1 MHMRKIFLL
10 AGCAGLILA
19 TGCNTDLLNQLPKD
33 RYVEETFWT
42 SPEKADAG
50 LTACYSIL
58 RNNGIYGGKGDN
70 NATALWEETASP
82 NAYNYSNSMS
92 YNAIASGLQQSNSG
106 GVISD
111 RWADAYGGIGRCN
124 TFLVKVDQVP
134 GMNAAVKDR
143 MKGEAFFLRALYYFL
158 LQNYYGAV
166 PLILDPPD
174 AATQA
179 DLPRTERVQ
188 VVAQIMKDLDSAE
201 LRLPYKYTAATDR
214 GRATKG
220 AAMALRT
227 KLLLYEASPLFAGA
241 NNAQKWKDAA
251 DAAKKLMDA
260 SGQTGYG
267 LFANYRQLFM
277 PANENNK
284 EVIFDVQY
292 MFPNQGSSF
301 DLICRQYGTNQPL
314 LGLAQA
320 YLMSDGLP
328 AAQSPLYDPAK
339 PYLNRDPRLYG
350 TMTFPGDT
358 YMGEVVTNTRFAIT
372 GFGMKKFS
380 IYDREV
386 PPADK
391 ASLVNGQSET
401 NFIVL
406 RYGDVLLMYA
416 EAQNEFA
423 GPSADVYDALDTLR
437 GRVGMPK
444 IARNKTQAQL
454 RDIIRHERRI
464 ELAGEGQYYN
474 DIRRWKTAEVE
485 LNGDVY
491 KYSGDRLETRKFNPA
506 RDYWWPI
513 PLGERDLNPALEQND
528 LY

>member
-1 MHMRKIFLL
+1 MRKILL
-10 AGCAGLILA
+10 FAGVAGLTLA
-19 TGCNTDLLNQLPKD
+19 TSCNTDLLNTAPTD
-33 RYVEETFWT
+33 RYLESTFWT
-42 SPEKADAG
+42 TPEAARAG
-50 LTACYSIL
+50 LTGCYSIL
-58 RNNGIYGGKGDN
+58 RNDGIFGGKGSN

-92 YNAIASGLQQSNSG
+92 YNVIASGLQNSSSG
-106 GVISD
+106 GVISA
-111 RWADAYGGIGRCN
+111 RWADCYGGIGRCN
-124 TFLVKVDQVP
+124 TFLKKVDEVP
-134 GMNAAVKDR
+134 NLSATEKNR
-143 MKGEAFFLRALYYFL
+143 MKGEAFFLRSFYYFL
-158 LQNYYGAV
+158 LQNYYGGV
-166 PLILDPPD
+166 PIILDPPNKETQSD
-174 AATQA
+174 IPRATRQ
-179 DLPRTERVQ
+179 E
-188 VVAQIMKDLDSAE
+188 VVVQIMKDLDSAE
-201 LRLPYKYTAATDR
+201 QRLPYKYAAVTDR

-220 AAMALRT
+220 AAMALKA
-227 KLLLYEASPLFAGA
+227 KLLLHEASPLFAGTPT
-241 NNAQKWKDAA
+241 AQKWKDAA
-251 DAAKKLMDA
+251 DAAKKLIDA

-292 MFPNQGSSF
+292 IFPNQGSSF

-320 YLMSDGLP
+320 YLMKDGLP
-328 AAQSPLYDPAK
+328 ANQSPFYRTDS

-350 TMTFPGDT
+350 TMTYPGDI
-358 YMGEVVTNTRFAIT
+358 YMGDTVTNTRFAIT

-380 IYDREV
+380 IYDSAQA
-386 PPADK
+386 PAGK
-391 ASLVNGQSET
+391 ESLVGGQSET

-406 RYGDVLLMYA
+406 RYADILLMYA

-423 GPSADVYDALDTLR
+423 GPSADVYDALDTIR

-444 IARNKTQAQL
+444 IARNKTQAEL
-454 RDIIRHERRI
+454 RSIIRHERRI

-513 PLGERDLNPALEQND
+513 PLTERDLNPALEQND

>member
-1 MHMRKIFLL
+1 MHMQKILFT
-10 AGCAGLILA
+10 AGVAGLFIA
-19 TGCNTDLLNQLPKD
+19 TGCNTDLLNTAPTD
-33 RYVEETFWT
+33 RYVESTYWT
-42 SPEKADAG
+42 TPEAARAG
-50 LTACYSIL
+50 LTGCYSIL
-58 RNNGIYGGKGDN
+58 RNDGVYGGKGSN

-92 YNAIASGLQQSNSG
+92 YNAIASGLQQSASG
-106 GVISD
+106 GVISA
-111 RWADAYGGIGRCN
+111 RWADCYGGIGRCN
-124 TFLVKVDQVP
+124 TFLAKVDEVTSLP
-134 GMNAAVKDR
+134 AAEKDR
-143 MKGEAFFLRALYYFL
+143 MKGEAYFLRSLYYFL
-158 LQNYYGAV
+158 LQNYYGGV
-166 PLILDPPD
+166 PVILDPPNKE
-174 AATQA
+174 TQSDIPRAPRA
-179 DLPRTERVQ
+179 D
-188 VVAQIMKDLDSAE
+188 VVAQIFRDLDSAE
-201 LRLPYKYTAATDR
+201 LKLPYKYTAAGDK
-214 GRATKG
+214 GRATRG

-227 KLLLYEASPLFAGA
+227 KLLLYEASPLFAGT
-241 NNAQKWKDAA
+241 NNTQKWKDAA
-251 DAAKKLMDA
+251 DAAKDLMDL

-267 LFANYRQLFM
+267 LFEDYRQLFM

-314 LGLAQA
+314 LGLAEA
-320 YLMSDGLP
+320 YLMDDGLP
-328 AAQSPLYDPAK
+328 AAQSPRYDPAN

-350 TMTFPGDT
+350 TMTFPGDM

-380 IYDREV
+380 IYDREA

-406 RYGDVLLMYA
+406 RYADVLLMFA
-416 EAQNEFA
+416 EAQNEFG
-423 GPSADVYDALDTLR
+423 GPNADVYDALDTLR
-437 GRVGMPK
+437 GRVGMPR
-444 IARNKTQAQL
+444 ITRDKTQEQL
-454 RDIIRHERRI
+454 RSIIRHERRI

-474 DIRRWKTAEVE
+474 DIRRWKTAETE
-485 LNGDVY
+485 LNGDVF
-491 KYSGDRLETRKFNPA
+491 KYNGDRLETRKFNAA

-528 LY
+528 FY